1 MEKTLKN
8 KIPAFILLSI
18 ALAFTLSVFMVT
30 AYAIFLVG
38 VPYLYENQ
46 LSAFTYGDYTAID
59 FFLDFIEISSFLALA
74 LIHWKLFKFI
84 SKLIST
90 PPATEPFGIND
101 IRQLLNKHRLEQ
113 SLGKTK

>member
-8 KIPAFILLSI
+8 KILAFILLSI
-18 ALAFTLSVFMVT
+18 ALAFTLSFFMVT

-46 LSAFTYGDYTAID
+46 LSVFTYGDYTAID

-113 SLGKTK
+113 SLGRTK